1 MRHLKLV
8 SDQPS
13 MENRA
18 ALKLAFASSDR
29 KTVNQHFGAAQAFVV
44 YEVSASDFQL
54 AEVVEFSGQ
63 STVRDGHEAKLDA
76 KIRLLEGC
84 SAVYCNAVGASAIRQ
99 LLAAGIQPLK
109 VAEGSGIDEQ
119 VELLQQAWATQPPA
133 WLQRS
138 LRQVQRA
145 DEDQRFAAMAREGW

>member
-99 LLAAGIQPLK
+99 LLAAGLQPLK

>member
-119 VELLQQAWATQPPA
+119 VELLQPGRRLCRPGL
-133 WLQRS
+133 LQRS